1 MGDSNTLPLTLS
13 KYQHIVTKTTRAG
26 KTLDKCFVNFKHA
39 YKYCQ
44 KPSTLGKS
52 DHNIIHLILSYNPK
66 SLCKPK
72 MMEKLVFSEGN
83 CEILQG
89 CYNCTDWD
97 VLIEANNS
105 INQQVEAL
113 TRYIN
118 FCTGWCTP
126 SVNKKLNQNSKLWV
140 NKNISKLLH
149 DKLAAAQNDDTKTAR
164 YIHRS
169 TYKEFFKSKK
179 TIHSE

>member
-1 MGDSNTLPLTLS
+1 M
-13 KYQHIVTKTTRAG
+13 TKKPEPE

-44 KPSTLGKS
+44 KPRTLGES
-52 DHNIIHLILSYNPK
+52 DHNIIYLILSYNPK

-89 CYNCTDWD
+89 CFNCTDWD
-97 VLIEANNS
+97 VLIDANNS

-113 TRYIN
+113 TRYITS
-118 FCTGWCTP
+118 CTNWCTP
-126 SVNKKLNQNSKLWV
+126 SVKKKLNQNSKLWV